1 MTTML
6 IGPIKGLGISV
17 MWFWILLEGTLLI
30 RDDISAVSLQH
41 VNFFISLS
49 ACFQHALGS
58 FHVFISMPSLCHT
71 HCFQLRV

>member
-41 VNFFISLS
+41 VNFLLASLHAS
-49 ACFQHALGS
+49 NMHLDPFMSLLACQVCVIRIVS
-58 FHVFISMPSLCHT
+58 N
-71 HCFQLRV
+71 